1 MELCLQGSGM
11 FTQGI
16 GGFKGIKFLRLF
28 GAKGFQ
34 DLLNVVA
41 VGIFLLLEA
50 ESLVLRRLGSSS
62 LWLGALGL
70 EAFYGSLGFEAQG
83 FRVFKPGGS
92 QEAAAEPRTR
102 NTKSKFLAVGLLFGF
117 FFELLFMSAQSSEP
131 T

>member
-1 MELCLQGSGM
+1 M

-83 FRVFKPGGS
+83 FRVFKPGRLAGS
-92 QEAAAEPRTR
+92 SCRAEDPEHQIEVLGRR
-102 NTKSKFLAVGLLFGF
+102 APFGVFFLQN
-117 FFELLFMSAQSSEP
+117 LFMSAQSSEP